1 MKLEMKK
8 NKTKQT
14 KKKRHVTQFQVRF
27 LLSDFDTFTLQ

>member
-8 NKTKQT
+8 NKTKQ

>member
-8 NKTKQT
+8 NKKKT

-27 LLSDFDTFTLQ
+27 LLSDFDKFTLQ

>member
-8 NKTKQT
+8 KKKK